1 MNKNTIQCME
11 INNAYDSRLWN
22 ANTEKRTRQIVNNRS
37 RRIKKLAIHAALK
50 GIGLGLLYAAAVIE
64 PAYGNIAVNLLYG
77 VAGVGLVILG

>member
-11 INNAYDSRLWN
+11 ISNAYNSRLWN
-22 ANTEKRTRQIVNNRS
+22 ASTEKRIKANVNSHS

-50 GIGLGLLYAAAVIE
+50 GIGVGLLCAATIIE